1 MNNPSQKADY
11 FILEFTK
18 LNRLHENLL
27 MEQIAIIEAD
37 LGNDS
42 HANAVL
48 HILNSYA
55 NDPMG
60 MGAPLSAEVKNNLI
74 RELIAFQGALCLLA
88 FEGEKPAGLANC
100 FFGFST
106 FNAKKVLNIHDLAV
120 EPGFRSRGIGY
131 KLLKAVEKKARES
144 GCCKVTLEVREDNR
158 ARKLY
163 ERSGFNYGNPATY
176 YMTKVLK

>member
-1 MNNPSQKADY
+1 LY
-11 FILEFTK
+11 
-18 LNRLHENLL
+18 ENLL
-27 MEQIAIIEAD
+27 MEQITIVEAE
-37 LGNDS
+37 LGKDS

-48 HILNSYA
+48 QILNSYA

-60 MGAPLSAEVKNNLI
+60 MDAPLKAEVKNSLI
-74 RELIAFQGALCLLA
+74 REMKSFPGTLCLLA
-88 FEGEKPAGLANC
+88 FDGENPAGLANC

-131 KLLKAVEKKARES
+131 KLLKAVEKKARET

-163 ERSGFNYGNPATY
+163 ERSGFSYGNPTTY
-176 YMTKVLK
+176 FMTKDLK